1 MRKKKVEVWID
12 CDGFVRVRE
21 EIDKNHWK
29 VARLKPELVRE
40 TQEWEP

>member
-1 MRKKKVEVWID
+1 MRKKKVEVSID
-12 CDGFVRVRE
+12 GDGFVRVRQ